1 MLHIIQALIGVI
13 AQLKVAKDGRYYFV
27 VEGRCKYV
35 PKNTII
41 YTAQAEVEAKASNHN
56 SKEEV
61 LYHFIKSHPILGEIR
76 VLTNTPTDSELS
88 LYGQSVTMKSPADGL
103 FAINS
108 GDHVHTM
115 IMERLVKKGI
125 PFRLNIARNGCINP
139 GQYATKAD
147 WERFKKTWEALIDKC
162 NFAWANASTGFFL
175 QFPGVEGWTLAPMGL
190 ELLDTPKASKR
201 ANELT
206 RSTKMFFYT
215 EDIKEVKILVK
226 DAPSVPSKAKDGMTY
241 MSLSFALKMAH
252 DADTRIR
259 IALGME
265 RRHNLRVTVP
275 GGVIDGMPNGCL
287 IKGDACIMPDLALD
301 GYDIVT
307 VSENLKDELR
317 ATEPFV
323 MVTAFEHHPTYEAT
337 WDVQRLVM
345 NPQIL
350 THEHRARD
358 LERMVTQAK
367 EAISSGVIPEW
378 LLLQG
383 NDNHN
388 DEGVGSVRE
397 NYTDFDTVPLRWQ
410 AAGFDVRA
418 AQNVVRM
425 SFGAVI
431 NRMAKF
437 FDGGFYRG
445 EARGYAKAMWLP
457 KSNAFVALINTHGSM
472 TQVGGYRTPRS
483 GTKAY
488 FTKKFGLIIPDQR
501 MEEIY
506 ALIGGGDLDD
516 SVELQL
522 VKLWSSDPAITA
534 MMRSNG
540 VISATEEIPTTAD
553 DAKYTASVL
562 RSPNGAGEFSFMEI
576 EDILDCPW
584 QFLDLDNVEVIDL
597 ASLPLPQ
604 GEMIKLVQVGG
615 IQPSVTYSRA
625 PFTRDN
631 ALRQIV
637 AQQHNPGIGQAANT
651 MMAWAGVAGPSM
663 PPTIA
668 APFEQLV
675 DGTQQMADPA
685 IFDAVKLSAAQ
696 ASSAAVALLEQGKLV
711 DAYLIPRFAG
721 KEDKAKARK
730 HSYQGPLSEFQ
741 EAYRKAIKDLHD
753 NVMYQSLQMRQ
764 EQPIVAWVR
773 ELNFGPEAYLWAG
786 KFMAKY
792 NGQLSSIEREYQGIK
807 NARGI
812 AKMAM
817 QRDKHDAIRK
827 VVDAAIAELKSFE
840 LPGQRALALWY
851 YVLRPTQEMPMG
863 TIDRLIFQQG
873 NGEVIMDLLIPVLH
887 ERGWGQ

>member
-13 AQLKVAKDGRYYFV
+13 SNMKVAKDGRFYFV

-35 PKNTII
+35 PKNTITH
-41 YTAQAEVEAKASNHN
+41 TAQVEGEEKAPSH
-56 SKEEV
+56 KEEV

-103 FAINS
+103 FAISN
-108 GDHVHTM
+108 GDHVHAMVT
-115 IMERLVKKGI
+115 ERLVKKGI

-147 WERFKKTWEALIDKC
+147 WERFEKTWEALIDKC

-190 ELLDTPKASKR
+190 ELLDAPKASKR
-201 ANELT
+201 ANELA
-206 RSTKMFFYT
+206 RSTNMFFYT
-215 EDIKEVKILVK
+215 EDIKDISILVK
-226 DAPSVPSKAKDGMTY
+226 DPAIKPVARDGMTY
-241 MSLSFALKMAH
+241 ISLSFALKLTN
-252 DADTRIR
+252 DPNLQFK
-259 IALGME
+259 IASGQV
-265 RRHNLRVTVP
+265 RRVNLRVTLP
-275 GGVIDGMPNGCL
+275 GGVADSMPNGCL
-287 IKGDACIMPDLALD
+287 IKGDACIMPDLATD

-317 ATEPFV
+317 ATEKFI

-337 WDVQRLVM
+337 WDAQRLVM

-350 THEHRARD
+350 THTHRMRD
-358 LERMVTQAK
+358 LTRLVTESK
-367 EAISSGVIPEW
+367 EAINSGIIPEW

-383 NDNHN
+383 NDSHN
-388 DEGVGSVRE
+388 DEGIGSVRE

-410 AAGFDVRA
+410 GAGLDIRA

-445 EARGYAKAMWLP
+445 EARGYSKAMWLP
-457 KSNAFVALINTHGSM
+457 KSNAFVTLINTHGSM
-472 TQVGGYRTPRS
+472 TEVGGYRTSRS

-488 FTKKFGLIIPDQR
+488 FTKKYGIIIPDQR

-522 VKLWSSDPAITA
+522 VKLWSSDPAVTA
-534 MMRSNG
+534 MMREHG
-540 VISATEEIPTTAD
+540 VIGASEEIPTTKD
-553 DAKYTASVL
+553 DAKFTSSVL

-576 EDILDCPW
+576 EDILNCPW
-584 QFLDLDNVEVIDL
+584 QFLGLDNVEVIDL

-604 GEMIKLVQVGG
+604 GEMIKSVQVGG
-615 IQPSVTYSRA
+615 ITPSVTYSRA

-631 ALRQIV
+631 ALRQIL

-773 ELNFGPEAYLWAG
+773 KLNFGPEAYLWAG
-786 KFMAKY
+786 GFMAKY

-840 LPGQRALALWY
+840 RPGQRALALWY

-863 TIDRLIFQQG
+863 TVDRLIFQQG
-873 NGEVIMDLLIPVLH
+873 NEEAIMDLLIPVLH